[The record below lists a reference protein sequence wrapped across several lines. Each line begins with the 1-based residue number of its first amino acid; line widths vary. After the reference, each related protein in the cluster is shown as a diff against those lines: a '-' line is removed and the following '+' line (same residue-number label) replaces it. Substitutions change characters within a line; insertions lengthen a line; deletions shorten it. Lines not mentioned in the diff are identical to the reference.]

1 MYGYPAFTLAPCHAA
16 SPVAALDLS
25 QIEKPYYPDQDKLYS
40 WACHLAYGQFHNDEL
55 LSGSALKIIQ
65 GNL

>member
-1 MYGYPAFTLAPCHAA
+1 MYGYPAFVLAPCNAA
-16 SPVAALDLS
+16 KPVASTDLS
-25 QIEKPYYPDQDKLYS
+25 QIDKPYYPDQDKLYS

-55 LSGSALKIIQ
+55 QTGAALTMIQ